1 MKKLI
6 IYFLFVIMAVNLAG
20 CGNLSAKNENVSIS
34 EESIDSREENS
45 SEDENISEEDASDEN
60 VEESASE
67 EETKETAGAASVTES
82 SQEEKN
88 TGNDENSKKVI
99 VIDPGHASHS
109 NLEKEEQSPDSG
121 IMKIKDGEIGRA
133 HV

>member
-67 EETKETAGAASVTES
+67 LSL
-82 SQEEKN
+82 
-88 TGNDENSKKVI
+88 I
-99 VIDPGHASHS
+99 HI
-109 NLEKEEQSPDSG
+109 
-121 IMKIKDGEIGRA
+121 
-133 HV
+133 